1 MAPRGPDRRAAESPE
16 ACTGPSR
23 PIVARH
29 AQTGTHAQRP
39 RHVRQARLVRPR
51 EQDLIQEG
59 RDDMRSIWRG
69 AINFGMVTIPV
80 KLYSATEQKDV
91 RFHLVHKK
99 DGARIV
105 EKRFCS
111 EEDKEVSW
119 DEIAK
124 GYEVSKGDYVVM
136 DKEEVEAQAAEQSH
150 TIDIGD
156 FVEIEEID
164 PIYFEK
170 SYFLEPTDV
179 GVKPFNLLRRAL
191 DETGRV
197 AVAKVAIRTKERLA
211 TLRVYDSTMV
221 LETMYWPDE
230 IRSVD
235 ELDLPSGKAAAPQA
249 REVDMA
255 RTLIESLASHFEPDQ
270 YKDEFRGA
278 LLDLIERKMK
288 GEQRS
293 TKRRKPEAKV
303 VDLMEALQASL
314 EGAKARSSSS
324 TAKSGTAKSETR
336 STSARS
342 STRRSSSKSRSREGA
357 KSAA

>member
-1 MAPRGPDRRAAESPE
+1 
-16 ACTGPSR
+16 
-23 PIVARH
+23 
-29 AQTGTHAQRP
+29 
-39 RHVRQARLVRPR
+39 
-51 EQDLIQEG
+51 
-59 RDDMRSIWRG
+59 MRSIWRG

-111 EEDKEVSW
+111 EEDKEVAW
-119 DEIAK
+119 DEIGK
-124 GYEVSKGDYVVM
+124 GYEVNKGEYVVM
-136 DKEEVEAQAAEQSH
+136 DREEVEAAEPETAR

-235 ELDLPSGKAAAPQA
+235 ELELPSGKQADPQP

-255 RTLIESLASHFEPDQ
+255 RTLIDSLASHFDPEQ

-278 LLDLIERKMK
+278 LLDLIEQKMK
-288 GEQRS
+288 NDQRS
-293 TKRRKPEAKV
+293 HKRRKPEPKV

-314 EGAKARSSSS
+314 AN
-324 TAKSGTAKSETR
+324 AKSSRQTEKPPSSAKR
-336 STSARS
+336 STPARARA
-342 STRRSSSKSRSREGA
+342 RRTPA

>member
-1 MAPRGPDRRAAESPE
+1 
-16 ACTGPSR
+16 
-23 PIVARH
+23 
-29 AQTGTHAQRP
+29 
-39 RHVRQARLVRPR
+39 
-51 EQDLIQEG
+51 
-59 RDDMRSIWRG
+59 
-69 AINFGMVTIPV
+69 MVTIPV
-80 KLYSATEQKDV
+80 KLYTATEQKDV

-119 DEIAK
+119 DEIGK
-124 GYEVSKGDYVVM
+124 GYEVSKGEYVVM
-136 DKEEVEAQAAEQSH
+136 DKEEVAEASGPQDAAR

-170 SYFLEPTDV
+170 SYYLEPVDV

-191 DETGRV
+191 EETGRV
-197 AVAKVAIRTKERLA
+197 AVAKVAIRSKERLA
-211 TLRVYDSTMV
+211 TLRTYDSTMV

-235 ELDLPSGKAAAPQA
+235 QLDLPGGKSATPAP

-255 RTLIESLASHFEPDQ
+255 RTLIESLASHFDPDN
-270 YKDEFRGA
+270 YRDEFRGA
-278 LLDLIERKMK
+278 LLELIERKMK
-288 GEQRS
+288 GERRS
-293 TKRRKPEAKV
+293 AKRRKPEPKV

-314 EGAKARSSSS
+314 AGAKSGRPASASGRASRSGGASPRRKTPARSS
-324 TAKSGTAKSETR
+324 
-336 STSARS
+336 
-342 STRRSSSKSRSREGA
+342 RSR
-357 KSAA
+357 AAA

>member
-1 MAPRGPDRRAAESPE
+1 
-16 ACTGPSR
+16 
-23 PIVARH
+23 
-29 AQTGTHAQRP
+29 
-39 RHVRQARLVRPR
+39 
-51 EQDLIQEG
+51 
-59 RDDMRSIWRG
+59 MRSIWRG

-80 KLYSATEQKDV
+80 KLYTATEQKDV

-124 GYEVSKGDYVVM
+124 GYEVSKGEYVVM
-136 DKEEVEAQAAEQSH
+136 DKEEVADASGPQESAR

-170 SYFLEPTDV
+170 SYFLEPADV

-191 DETGRV
+191 EETGRV
-197 AVAKVAIRTKERLA
+197 AVARVAIRTKERLA
-211 TLRVYDSTMV
+211 TLRVYDSTMA

-230 IRSVD
+230 IRSAD
-235 ELDLPSGKAAAPQA
+235 DLDLPSGKAATPAP
-249 REVDMA
+249 REVEMA
-255 RTLIESLASHFEPDQ
+255 RTLVESLASHFDPDQ

-278 LLDLIERKMK
+278 LIQLIERKMK
-288 GEQRS
+288 GERRS
-293 TKRRKPEAKV
+293 QKRRKPEAKV

-314 EGAKARSSSS
+314 EGAKAKRPSTAASTTSKGTRST
-324 TAKSGTAKSETR
+324 TAKSGTSAPTKRR
-336 STSARS
+336 ST
-342 STRRSSSKSRSREGA
+342 TSR
-357 KSAA
+357 KAA

>member
-1 MAPRGPDRRAAESPE
+1 
-16 ACTGPSR
+16 
-23 PIVARH
+23 
-29 AQTGTHAQRP
+29 
-39 RHVRQARLVRPR
+39 
-51 EQDLIQEG
+51 
-59 RDDMRSIWRG
+59 MRSIWKG

-80 KLYSATEQKDV
+80 KLYTATEEKDV

-111 EEDKEVSW
+111 AEDKEVSW
-119 DEIAK
+119 DEVAK
-124 GYEVSKGDYVVM
+124 GYEVSKGEYVVM
-136 DKEEVEAQAAEQSH
+136 DREEVGAAAPETTR

-179 GVKPFNLLRRAL
+179 GIKPFNLLRRAL
-191 DETGRV
+191 EETGRV
-197 AVAKVAIRTKERLA
+197 AVARVAIRSKERLA
-211 TLRVYDSTMV
+211 TLRAYDSTML

-235 ELDLPSGKAAAPQA
+235 VLDLPSSKAASPAP

-255 RTLIESLASHFEPDQ
+255 RTLIESLASHFDPKQ
-270 YKDEFRGA
+270 YKDEYRGA
-278 LLDLIERKMK
+278 LLDLIEQKIK

-293 TKRRKPEAKV
+293 IRRRKPEAKV
-303 VDLMEALQASL
+303 IDLMDALQASL
-314 EGAKARSSSS
+314 AASKAGLGASAGPTRRTSNKVATSRTKS
-324 TAKSGTAKSETR
+324 TR
-336 STSARS
+336 
-342 STRRSSSKSRSREGA
+342 TRRSK
-357 KSAA
+357 AA

>member
-1 MAPRGPDRRAAESPE
+1 
-16 ACTGPSR
+16 
-23 PIVARH
+23 
-29 AQTGTHAQRP
+29 
-39 RHVRQARLVRPR
+39 
-51 EQDLIQEG
+51 
-59 RDDMRSIWRG
+59 MRSIWRG

-111 EEDKEVSW
+111 EEDKEVAW

-124 GYEVSKGDYVVM
+124 GYEVSKGEYVVL
-136 DKEEVEAQAAEQSH
+136 DREEVEQAGGHAAENTH

-170 SYFLEPTDV
+170 SYFLEPADV

-197 AVAKVAIRTKERLA
+197 AVARVTIRSKERLA
-211 TLRVYDSTMV
+211 TLRTYESTMV

-230 IRSVD
+230 IRSVG
-235 ELDLPSGKAAAPQA
+235 ELDLPSGKAASPQT
-249 REVDMA
+249 REIEMA
-255 RTLIESLASHFEPDQ
+255 RTLIESLASHFEPEQ

-278 LLDLIERKMK
+278 LLDLIESKMK
-288 GEQRS
+288 GDQRS
-293 TKRRKPEAKV
+293 AKRRKPEPKV

-314 EGAKARSSSS
+314 ASAKERQRPATGA
-324 TAKSGTAKSETR
+324 AKSRTA
-336 STSARS
+336 
-342 STRRSSSKSRSREGA
+342 RRK
-357 KSAA
+357 AA

>member
-1 MAPRGPDRRAAESPE
+1 
-16 ACTGPSR
+16 
-23 PIVARH
+23 
-29 AQTGTHAQRP
+29 
-39 RHVRQARLVRPR
+39 
-51 EQDLIQEG
+51 
-59 RDDMRSIWRG
+59 MRSIWRG

-99 DGARIV
+99 DGARII

-124 GYEVSKGDYVVM
+124 GYEVSKGEYVVM
-136 DKEEVEAQAAEQSH
+136 DREEVEAAGSEATGADKAK

-170 SYFLEPTDV
+170 SYYLEPVDV

-191 DETGRV
+191 EETGRV
-197 AVAKVAIRTKERLA
+197 AVARVTIRSKERLA

-230 IRSVD
+230 IRSAD
-235 ELDLPSGKAAAPQA
+235 DLDLPSGKQAAPQP

-288 GEQRS
+288 GE
-293 TKRRKPEAKV
+293 
-303 VDLMEALQASL
+303 
-314 EGAKARSSSS
+314 
-324 TAKSGTAKSETR
+324 
-336 STSARS
+336 
-342 STRRSSSKSRSREGA
+342 
-357 KSAA
+357 

>member
-1 MAPRGPDRRAAESPE
+1 
-16 ACTGPSR
+16 
-23 PIVARH
+23 
-29 AQTGTHAQRP
+29 
-39 RHVRQARLVRPR
+39 
-51 EQDLIQEG
+51 
-59 RDDMRSIWRG
+59 MRSIWRG

-80 KLYSATEQKDV
+80 KLYTATEQKDV

-111 EEDKEVSW
+111 EEDKEVEW

-124 GYEVSKGDYVVM
+124 GYEVAKGEYVVLEK
-136 DKEEVEAQAAEQSH
+136 DEVEQAGAHVVEENAH

-156 FVEIEEID
+156 FVEIDEID

-170 SYFLEPTDV
+170 SYYLEPTDV

-191 DETGRV
+191 EETGRV
-197 AVAKVAIRTKERLA
+197 AVARVAIRTKERLA

-235 ELDLPSGKAAAPQA
+235 QLELPKGKAASPQA

-255 RTLIESLASHFEPDQ
+255 RTLIESLASHFDPDQ

-288 GEQRS
+288 GEQRNVR
-293 TKRRKPEAKV
+293 RRKAEPKV

-314 EGAKARSSSS
+314 ANAKSSGDGRGSSRRASREREPADERPARSAS
-324 TAKSGTAKSETR
+324 
-336 STSARS
+336 
-342 STRRSSSKSRSREGA
+342 RRSSGSRSRA
-357 KSAA
+357 RSRSKAAA

>member
-1 MAPRGPDRRAAESPE
+1 
-16 ACTGPSR
+16 
-23 PIVARH
+23 
-29 AQTGTHAQRP
+29 
-39 RHVRQARLVRPR
+39 
-51 EQDLIQEG
+51 
-59 RDDMRSIWRG
+59 MRSIWTG

-91 RFHLVHKK
+91 RFHLVHIK

-119 DEIAK
+119 DEIGK
-124 GYEVSKGDYVVM
+124 GYEGRRGEYVV
-136 DKEEVEAQAAEQSH
+136 KEREEVEDAAPETTR

-197 AVAKVAIRTKERLA
+197 AVARVAIRSKERLA

-230 IRSVD
+230 IRSPD
-235 ELDLPSGKAAAPQA
+235 QLDLPSGKAATPQP

-255 RTLIESLASHFEPDQ
+255 RTLIESLASHFDPDQ

-278 LLDLIERKMK
+278 LLDLIEQKMK

-293 TKRRKPEAKV
+293 TKRRKPDAKV

-324 TAKSGTAKSETR
+324 TGKSETAKSETP
-336 STSARS
+336 SA
-342 STRRSSSKSRSREGA
+342 
-357 KSAA
+357 

>member
-1 MAPRGPDRRAAESPE
+1 MAVSRYRSNNRG
-16 ACTGPSR
+16 
-23 PIVARH
+23 
-29 AQTGTHAQRP
+29 
-39 RHVRQARLVRPR
+39 
-51 EQDLIQEG
+51 
-59 RDDMRSIWRG
+59 MRSIWTG

-91 RFHLVHKK
+91 RFHLVHIR

-119 DEIAK
+119 DEIGK
-124 GYEVSKGDYVVM
+124 GYEVRKGEYVVM
-136 DKEEVEAQAAEQSH
+136 EREEVEDAAPETTK

-170 SYFLEPTDV
+170 SYFLEPTDI

-191 DETGRV
+191 EETGRV

-211 TLRVYDSTMV
+211 TLRVYESTMV

-235 ELDLPSGKAAAPQA
+235 ELDLPSGKQAAPQP

-255 RTLIESLASHFEPDQ
+255 RTLIESLASHFEPDH

-314 EGAKARSSSS
+314 EGAKGRGSNGADKSEKSD
-324 TAKSGTAKSETR
+324 KSG
-336 STSARS
+336 ARAS
-342 STRRSSSKSRSREGA
+342 
-357 KSAA
+357 